1 MASTLD
7 SPPQAAQHYRLPEL
21 LQDIRL
27 LDLLEL
33 CGSTVHASAVLSLSQ
48 PTVSRRYR
56 ALAADFNLERDLRR
70 RGDCCFGS
78 SATLRLLRLGCRAHR
93 LACGVARI
101 SGDLLHQP
109 LLAGL
114 DWLLP
119 SPLRFRC
126 VESWLELV
134 RHRGVAPG
142 LQEALRGLGMNL
154 KSASHRRTT
163 PQSWLDR
170 LQSHQLAIAVSM
182 AVLESNGWGEGLQRL
197 DLPEPLTSPVLL
209 ALPKRFCE
217 SAVLEHTAHQL
228 GPRRRFMHLVHRDA
242 KARAICGAI
251 AAKTN
256 QQASNWTKTG
266 LLPRDAR
273 GRARPRCCVRI
284 QRGVG
289 QEANTALQEGLENPG
304 EKNTVA
310 QSCIPRGHRTVR
322 LRSHHNVKGSQ
333 RR

>member
-1 MASTLD
+1 MVSTFESL
-7 SPPQAAQHYRLPEL
+7 PRAARHYRLPEL

-78 SATLRLLRLGCRAHR
+78 STTMRLLRLGSRAHR

-101 SGDLLHQP
+101 GGDLLHQP

-119 SPLRFRC
+119 SPPRFRC
-126 VESWLELV
+126 LESWLELV
-134 RHRGVAPG
+134 HQGVLDGALISGLELNAAPPLDVTDLELVELGALPLALAIHPSAPHHSGGDWPPVLVPHRGVAPG
-142 LQEALRGLGMNL
+142 LQRALQGLGLNL

-163 PQSWLDR
+163 PQSWLEK
-170 LQSHQLAIAVSM
+170 LQSHQLALAVSS
-182 AVLESNGWGEGLQRL
+182 AVLEPNGWGEGLRRL

-209 ALPKRFCE
+209 ALPKRCSE
-217 SAVLEHTAHQL
+217 PAVLQHTARQL
-228 GPRRRFMHLVHRDA
+228 RA
-242 KARAICGAI
+242 KAAFH
-251 AAKTN
+251 AAS
-256 QQASNWTKTG
+256 A
-266 LLPRDAR
+266 
-273 GRARPRCCVRI
+273 
-284 QRGVG
+284 
-289 QEANTALQEGLENPG
+289 
-304 EKNTVA
+304 
-310 QSCIPRGHRTVR
+310 
-322 LRSHHNVKGSQ
+322 
-333 RR
+333 